1 MNNDIFKIQ
10 IPFKNWIFAGVQGL
24 MFIFLLIPGALG
36 ISYFGMSESFSA
48 VSFMEDSGFGAFAVV
63 FLMLFFLVGIASI
76 LEFYVLGGS
85 SPIREIVIVF
95 YIANEGI
102 SIVENSARI
111 GLPIPAKF
119 LAILEQLKSQGDD
132 DAGV

>member
-1 MNNDIFKIQ
+1 M
-10 IPFKNWIFAGVQGL
+10 
-24 MFIFLLIPGALG
+24 
-36 ISYFGMSESFSA
+36 SFSSD
-48 VSFMEDSGFGAFAVV
+48 VKKELCSRVGFVGIARKT
-63 FLMLFFLVGIASI
+63 LMFFLVGIASI